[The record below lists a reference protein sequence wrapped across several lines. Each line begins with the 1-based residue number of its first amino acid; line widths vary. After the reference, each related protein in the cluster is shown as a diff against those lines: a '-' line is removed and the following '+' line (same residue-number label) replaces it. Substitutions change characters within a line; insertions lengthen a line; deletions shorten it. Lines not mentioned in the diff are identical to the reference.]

1 MPIGPNFSSAVDA
14 LGLGS
19 MLRDQVKDET
29 DEERKKRMKAAQE
42 RAMMGPTGSLAVSS
56 LLGGAGDTGAY

>member
-42 RAMMGPTGSLAVSS
+42 RAMMGSSGSLAVSS